1 MMGTAMN
8 VEQRRM
14 HWRCRRGM
22 LELDL
27 LFQNFT
33 ERYLCKLDSMQT
45 AALDELLDLP
55 DNDLWDLLTYAV
67 PSGNMAMEQ
76 VLIWLRNSKSEYT
89 T

>member
-1 MMGTAMN
+1 MN

-27 LFQNFT
+27 LFQNFA

-55 DNDLWDLLTYAV
+55 DNDLWDLLADAV
-67 PSGNMAMEQ
+67 PSGNRAMQQ
-76 VLIWLRNSKSEYT
+76 VLTWLRDSKSEYT